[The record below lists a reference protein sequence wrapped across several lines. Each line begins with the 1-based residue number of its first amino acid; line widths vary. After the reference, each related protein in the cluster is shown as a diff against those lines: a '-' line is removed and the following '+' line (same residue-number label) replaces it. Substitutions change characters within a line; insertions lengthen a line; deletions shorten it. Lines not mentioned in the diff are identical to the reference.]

1 MPEKSA
7 IDKSIVVEE
16 GTEGESIVVVPEG
29 AEDETILEQEGTEGE
44 SIAVVPEQ
52 GADDKKCRTTKR

>member
-1 MPEKSA
+1 MPEQGA
-7 IDKSIVVEE
+7 DKTIGVPE